1 MADVQ
6 DIDLAGTRALVT
18 GGTSGL
24 GLAMAEALAQAG
36 AAVALTSRS
45 AERAEAAAAKLP
57 GTGAIGIAADAR
69 DEAAV
74 ARAVARA
81 WSRLGGIDLLVNN
94 AGLGMK
100 TVNPRFMTQPL
111 DFWQVPV
118 DGFQA
123 VLGTNLTGYFLMA
136 REVVP
141 RMLAAGA
148 GRIVNISMNHA
159 TMNRRGFVPYGP
171 ARAGAEALS
180 RIMAADL
187 SGTGITV
194 NILLPGGATVTG
206 MMPPQE
212 YRPAQL
218 AALDPAI
225 MGPPIVWLA
234 SPLARDVHDERIVVA
249 AWPGSALGSR
259 TELRGQGSWLR
270 HQAPLIVAGSA
281 AGAALL
287 LITPAPAFAKVVPYL
302 LAFAALALLLQPQAT
317 KWLASRPEGR
327 HRLLLPVG
335 LIAVSVYDG
344 YWGAGAGIMT
354 LTVKGLLFFTERAVV
369 PGSAVRTSR
378 RRVLPVRPAGQAG
391 GASRRRRGCP
401 ARP

>member
-6 DIDLAGTRALVT
+6 DIDLTGIRALVT

-24 GLAMAEALAQAG
+24 GLAMAGALARAG

-45 AERAEAAAAKLP
+45 AERAEAAAATLP
-57 GTGAIGIAADAR
+57 AAIGIAADSQ

-74 ARAVARA
+74 ARAVEEA

-100 TVNPRFMTQPL
+100 TVNPRFMTEPIG
-111 DFWQVPV
+111 FWQVPV
-118 DGFQA
+118 DSFEA
-123 VLGTNLTGYFLMA
+123 VLGTDLTGYFLMA

-141 RMLAAGA
+141 RMLAAGG

-187 SGTGITV
+187 NGTGITV

-206 MMPPQE
+206 MMPPKE
-212 YRPAQL
+212 DRPPHL
-218 AALDPAI
+218 AVLDPAV

-234 SPLARDVHDERIVVA
+234 SPQARDVHDERIVA
-249 AWPGSALGSR
+249 AN
-259 TELRGQGSWLR
+259 
-270 HQAPLIVAGSA
+270 
-281 AGAALL
+281 
-287 LITPAPAFAKVVPYL
+287 
-302 LAFAALALLLQPQAT
+302 
-317 KWLASRPEGR
+317 
-327 HRLLLPVG
+327 
-335 LIAVSVYDG
+335 
-344 YWGAGAGIMT
+344 
-354 LTVKGLLFFTERAVV
+354 FTEWLHNRNA
-369 PGSAVRTSR
+369 
-378 RRVLPVRPAGQAG
+378 
-391 GASRRRRGCP
+391 
-401 ARP
+401 